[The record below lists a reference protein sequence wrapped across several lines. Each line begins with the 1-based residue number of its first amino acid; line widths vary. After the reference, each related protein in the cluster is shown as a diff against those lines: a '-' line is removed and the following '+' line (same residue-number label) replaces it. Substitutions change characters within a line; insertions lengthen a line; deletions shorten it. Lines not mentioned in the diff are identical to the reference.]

1 MKYIATLKLQ
11 SSGMWR
17 SAVYGL
23 RWYLR
28 TKSSAGIY

>member
-17 SAVYGL
+17 SAVYEL
-23 RWYLR
+23 CWYLC
-28 TKSSAGIY
+28 TKL